1 MRIIDFLQETSNN
14 KLAAHYTSVLN
25 SRYVPYGIPL
35 TITTHFVD
43 QIQNP
48 RNQEPISMSEVAD
61 FFSKLL
67 LKRHTFLK
75 NLSDGQSIVVVDLES
90 DITVPLVKINDKLIF
105 KTIIR
110 GSLRRGSQQKIAI

>member
-1 MRIIDFLQETSNN
+1 MHVIDFLLETSNS